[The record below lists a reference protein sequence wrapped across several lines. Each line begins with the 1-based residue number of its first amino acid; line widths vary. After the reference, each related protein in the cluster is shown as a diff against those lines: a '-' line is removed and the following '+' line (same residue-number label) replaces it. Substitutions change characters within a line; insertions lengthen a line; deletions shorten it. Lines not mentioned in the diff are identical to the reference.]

1 MKFLSRVV
9 WSEGMHLGPHH
20 FQAQSRYF
28 EDTLWFLNAYLHQE
42 PWGVLHFSIDAAAL
56 KNGVATLSY
65 ASGILPDGLVFD
77 LPDCDAPPPPLP
89 LDRVF
94 TATDSE
100 VLLYLGIPK
109 RRDDGTDCN
118 PSGGTSSRYSATQKT
133 VRDDSYGNGEYNVS
147 FAHKNFTLL
156 SQAQVTDDMV
166 AFPIARIQ
174 RDGKG
179 GFMSDPDYI
188 VPCLRIAACENL
200 VLLLHNL
207 AHAIE
212 EKIASTR
219 AVRGTSRGMELGTSA
234 LDVANYWF
242 IHALS
247 VSLPA
252 LRHHLQDRRSH
263 PEDVYR
269 DLARLAGAL
278 GTFAVQAR
286 PDEIPPYRHGLL
298 TATFGEMDALIRKY
312 LEIVA
317 PSNTVTLDF
326 KQSAQYI
333 YSAPVLDER
342 CLRRARWVFGIR
354 SSIAESTLLR
364 QAPQLIKICSA
375 EGVGKLVQRAL
386 PGMELAHLPV
396 PPSAMR
402 AQADMHYFSVSMA
415 GPCWQH
421 ILQTKQVGVYLPG
434 DLGDAQFDLTVILEA
449 NS

>member
-42 PWGVLHFSIDAAAL
+42 PWGFLHFSIDAAAL
-56 KNGVATLSY
+56 RNGVATLSY
-65 ASGILPDGLVFD
+65 ASGILPDGLIFD

-89 LDRVF
+89 LDKVF
-94 TATDSE
+94 TPTDSE
-100 VLLYLGIPK
+100 VLLYLGIP
-109 RRDDGTDCN
+109 RRRNDGTDCN
-118 PSGGTSSRYSATQKT
+118 LSGDTSARYSAAARTI
-133 VRDDSYGNGEYNVS
+133 RDDSFGNGEYNVS
-147 FAHKNFTLL
+147 FANKNFALL
-156 SQAQVTDDMV
+156 SQSQITDEVV
-166 AFPIARIQ
+166 AVPIARIQ

-179 GFMSDPDYI
+179 GFLCDPDYI
-188 VPCLRIAACENL
+188 APCLRIAACENL
-200 VLLLHNL
+200 VVLLHNL
-207 AHAIE
+207 AHALE

-219 AVRGTSRGMELGTSA
+219 AVRQGSRGFELGTSA

-247 VSLPA
+247 AALPA
-252 LRHHLQDRRSH
+252 LRNHLQDRRSH

-269 DLARLAGAL
+269 DLVRLAGSL
-278 GTFAVQAR
+278 GTFAMQAR
-286 PDEIPPYRHGLL
+286 PDEIPPYRHGFL
-298 TATFGEMDALIRKY
+298 TATFGELDALIRKY

-326 KQSAQYI
+326 KRAEQYI

-354 SSIAESTLLR
+354 SSIGESTLLR
-364 QAPQLIKICSA
+364 QTPQAVKICSA

-386 PGMELAHLPV
+386 PGMELTHLPV

-402 AQADMHYFSVSMA
+402 AEADMHYFSVSLA

-434 DLGDAQFDLTVILEA
+434 ELGDAQFDLTVILETSA
-449 NS
+449 

>member
-42 PWGVLHFSIDAAAL
+42 PWGFLHFSIDAAAL
-56 KNGVATLSY
+56 RNGVATLSY
-65 ASGILPDGLVFD
+65 ASGILPDGLIFD

-89 LDRVF
+89 LDKFSHRR
-94 TATDSE
+94 TARFCSTSAF
-100 VLLYLGIPK
+100 P
-109 RRDDGTDCN
+109 RRRNDGTDCN
-118 PSGGTSSRYSATQKT
+118 LSGDTSARYSAAARTI
-133 VRDDSYGNGEYNVS
+133 RDDSFGNGEYNVS
-147 FAHKNFTLL
+147 FANKNFALL
-156 SQAQVTDDMV
+156 SQSQITDEVV

-179 GFMSDPDYI
+179 GFLCDPDYI
-188 VPCLRIAACENL
+188 APCLRIAACENL
-200 VLLLHNL
+200 VVLLHNL
-207 AHAIE
+207 AHALE

-219 AVRGTSRGMELGTSA
+219 AVRQGSRGFELGTSA

-247 VSLPA
+247 AALPA
-252 LRHHLQDRRSH
+252 LRNHLQDRRSH

-269 DLARLAGAL
+269 DLVRLAGSL
-278 GTFAVQAR
+278 GTFAMQAR
-286 PDEIPPYRHGLL
+286 PDEIPPYRHGFL
-298 TATFGEMDALIRKY
+298 TATFGELDALIRKY

-326 KQSAQYI
+326 KRAEQYI

-354 SSIAESTLLR
+354 SSIGESTLLR
-364 QAPQLIKICSA
+364 QTPQAVKICSA
-375 EGVGKLVQRAL
+375 EA
-386 PGMELAHLPV
+386 
-396 PPSAMR
+396 SASSCS
-402 AQADMHYFSVSMA
+402 A
-415 GPCWQH
+415 PCPAW
-421 ILQTKQVGVYLPG
+421 
-434 DLGDAQFDLTVILEA
+434 
-449 NS
+449 S

>member
-42 PWGVLHFSIDAAAL
+42 PWGFLHFSIDAAAL
-56 KNGVATLSY
+56 RNGVATLSY
-65 ASGILPDGLVFD
+65 ASGILPDGLIFD
-77 LPDCDAPPPPLP
+77 LPDCDAAPPPLP
-89 LDRVF
+89 LDKVF
-94 TATDSE
+94 TPTDSE

-109 RRDDGTDCN
+109 RRDDGSDCN
-118 PSGGTSSRYSATQKT
+118 LSGESSARYSSLQRT
-133 VRDDSYGNGEYNVS
+133 VRDDSYGNGEYNVA
-147 FAHKNFTLL
+147 FARKNLTLL
-156 SQAQVTDDMV
+156 SQAQVTEDVV
-166 AFPIARIQ
+166 AIPIARIQ

-179 GFMSDPDYI
+179 GFMCDPDFI
-188 VPCLRIAACENL
+188 APCLRIAACENL
-200 VLLLHNL
+200 LQLLHNL
-207 AHAIE
+207 ANAID

-219 AVRGTSRGMELGTSA
+219 AVRGSSRGFELGTSA

-247 VSLPA
+247 ASLPA

-269 DLARLAGAL
+269 DLTRLAGAL

-286 PDEIPPYRHGLL
+286 AEQIPPYHHGHL
-298 TATFGEMDALIRKY
+298 TATFSEMDALIRKY

-326 KQSAQYI
+326 KRSAQYI
-333 YSAPVLDER
+333 YSAQVLDER
-342 CLRRARWVFGIR
+342 CLRRARWIFGIR
-354 SSIAESTLLR
+354 SSLTESMLLR

-386 PGMELAHLPV
+386 PGMELMHVPV

-402 AQADMHYFSVSMA
+402 AEADMHYFSVSLA

-434 DLGDAQFDLTVILEA
+434 ELGDAQFDLTVILEA
-449 NS
+449 S

>member
-42 PWGVLHFSIDAAAL
+42 PWGFLHFSIDAAAL
-56 KNGVATLSY
+56 RNGVATLSY
-65 ASGILPDGLVFD
+65 ASGILPDGLIFD
-77 LPDCDAPPPPLP
+77 LPDCDAPPQPLP
-89 LDRVF
+89 LDKVF
-94 TATDSE
+94 TPTDSE

-109 RRDDGTDCN
+109 RHDDGTDCN
-118 PSGGTSSRYSATQKT
+118 LSGDSSARYSATQKT
-133 VRDDSYGNGEYNVS
+133 VRDDAYGNGEYNVS
-147 FAHKNFTLL
+147 FAHKNLILL
-156 SQAQVTDDMV
+156 SQAQVTEDV
-166 AFPIARIQ
+166 IAFPIARIQ

-179 GFMSDPDYI
+179 GFMCDPDYI
-188 VPCLRIAACENL
+188 APCLRIAACENL

-219 AVRGTSRGMELGTSA
+219 AVRGSARGFELGTSA

-247 VSLPA
+247 ASLPS
-252 LRHHLQDRRSH
+252 LRHHLADRRSH

-269 DLARLAGAL
+269 DLARMAGAL
-278 GTFAVQAR
+278 GTFAVQSRAE
-286 PDEIPPYRHGLL
+286 EIPPYRHGHL
-298 TATFGEMDALIRKY
+298 TATFAEMDALIRKY

-326 KQSAQYI
+326 KRSAQYI

-342 CLRRARWVFGIR
+342 CLRRSRWIFGIR
-354 SSIAESTLLR
+354 SSLTESMLLR
-364 QAPQLIKICSA
+364 QTPQLVKICSA

-386 PGMELAHLPV
+386 PGMELMHVPV

-402 AQADMHYFSVSMA
+402 AQADMHYFSVSLA

-434 DLGDAQFDLTVILEA
+434 DLGNAEFDLTVILEA
-449 NS
+449 SS